1 MRYLP
6 NGAQMKAADT
16 YTIEKVGIP
25 SLVLMERAALETVR
39 VLKDRGVDFSDT
51 LVVCGSGNNGGDG
64 FAAARILK
72 EYGFCAEV
80 LFVGQDASM
89 SEECRTQKQIAERLG
104 ISVFTDFPKK
114 EYTVI
119 IDAVFGVGLSR
130 AIEGRYHTVIEWMND
145 KKCEKAAIDIPSGI
159 CAESGRVLGIAFR
172 ADITVSMECVKLGC
186 ELFPGKLYAGETVS
200 VPIGI
205 DLSFFEKNKDVCIT
219 YDPEDIPLLLP
230 KRAADSHKGDYGKIL
245 MITGSK
251 GMAGAAYLSA
261 KAAYA
266 VGAGLVQIYT
276 AEENR
281 TVLQELLPEAIISC
295 YNETA
300 GDYGKILMI
309 TGSKGMAGAA
319 YLSAKAAYA
328 VGAGLVQIYTAEE
341 NRTVLQEL
349 LPEAIIS
356 CYNETAGKPDDKELE
371 KLIQWADVI
380 CIGCGL
386 GTSVFAS
393 RLLKKTMEILRENG
407 SEEEKLRSCPCI
419 IDADGLN
426 LLSMDMEQLQGVPNV
441 ILTPHMKEMSRL
453 INKEIPQIAEC
464 RFSVVK
470 EFTEQY
476 QVVCALKDSR
486 TVVMKEGHHPFL
498 NLAGNSAM
506 AKAGSGDVLAG
517 MISGLAAQKT
527 DIFDAVSAGVY
538 FHACGGDEAR
548 KKKGSYSVLA
558 RDLIDGIGQCLKNA
572 EERL

>member
-25 SLVLMERAALETVR
+25 SLVLMERAALEIVR

-130 AIEGRYHTVIEWMND
+130 TIEGRYHTVIEWMND

-230 KRAADSHKGDYGKIL
+230 KRAADSHK
-245 MITGSK
+245 
-251 GMAGAAYLSA
+251 
-261 KAAYA
+261 
-266 VGAGLVQIYT
+266 
-276 AEENR
+276 
-281 TVLQELLPEAIISC
+281 
-295 YNETA
+295 

>member
-205 DLSFFEKNKDVCIT
+205 DLSFF
-219 YDPEDIPLLLP
+219 
-230 KRAADSHKGDYGKIL
+230 
-245 MITGSK
+245 
-251 GMAGAAYLSA
+251 
-261 KAAYA
+261 
-266 VGAGLVQIYT
+266 
-276 AEENR
+276 
-281 TVLQELLPEAIISC
+281 
-295 YNETA
+295 
-300 GDYGKILMI
+300 
-309 TGSKGMAGAA
+309 
-319 YLSAKAAYA
+319 
-328 VGAGLVQIYTAEE
+328 
-341 NRTVLQEL
+341 
-349 LPEAIIS
+349 
-356 CYNETAGKPDDKELE
+356 
-371 KLIQWADVI
+371 
-380 CIGCGL
+380 
-386 GTSVFAS
+386 
-393 RLLKKTMEILRENG
+393 KKTKMYVLHMIRKIFLCFCQN
-407 SEEEKLRSCPCI
+407 
-419 IDADGLN
+419 
-426 LLSMDMEQLQGVPNV
+426 EQR
-441 ILTPHMKEMSRL
+441 ILT
-453 INKEIPQIAEC
+453 KEIMEK
-464 RFSVVK
+464 F
-470 EFTEQY
+470 
-476 QVVCALKDSR
+476 
-486 TVVMKEGHHPFL
+486 
-498 NLAGNSAM
+498 
-506 AKAGSGDVLAG
+506 
-517 MISGLAAQKT
+517 
-527 DIFDAVSAGVY
+527 
-538 FHACGGDEAR
+538 
-548 KKKGSYSVLA
+548 
-558 RDLIDGIGQCLKNA
+558 
-572 EERL
+572 